1 VEDPNKPGNLSQ
13 NDIHRQHT
21 SVEQD
26 ERSTVEEAVRSTER
40 TLRSLEK
47 RLEAVQR
54 EIGSLRLREYEAQF
68 KPRLDEDGKHVEV
81 LNLRNEEHHIS
92 EENTR
97 CERNTIEDY
106 PLRDATDM
114 VQFCVHAMGIPES
127 QLTQEKLA
135 QVGCRPSE
143 AEADLLLLESKHLQD
158 KGEANEA
165 IAVNELQRQV
175 TPEATMTLGSLEI
188 CKEMDDP
195 CKGLSKNAK
204 KKAKRKWRLEKT
216 REESLADSP
225 KGFKEAA

>member
-1 VEDPNKPGNLSQ
+1 
-13 NDIHRQHT
+13 
-21 SVEQD
+21 
-26 ERSTVEEAVRSTER
+26 
-40 TLRSLEK
+40 
-47 RLEAVQR
+47 
-54 EIGSLRLREYEAQF
+54 
-68 KPRLDEDGKHVEV
+68 
-81 LNLRNEEHHIS
+81 
-92 EENTR
+92 
-97 CERNTIEDY
+97 
-106 PLRDATDM
+106 M

-158 KGEANEA
+158 KEEANEA